1 MTGRAALLR
10 DNRDFSRF
18 WWGQALTAL
27 GARVSDICLPLLVL
41 DITGSPLWA
50 GALATARLV
59 ALNVARLPAGALAD
73 RWDRRTVMIR
83 VDLTKAVLWG
93 MLALLVAFGTGSVWP
108 LVVIGVLD
116 GLVSSVYNPSLA
128 AALRHLIRPDE
139 ITKAVSLNESR
150 SYAASLIGPAAGG
163 GLYALAH
170 WIPFAVNAVTFL
182 LCAVLVARITAGLGG
197 SNASVERLS
206 ADVAHGIR
214 YVFNQPFLRTL
225 TIWSAVLNFATAA
238 AFFGMVP
245 MLSGLD
251 TPAPVIGAMSG
262 VVAAGALLGSLVAPR
277 IVAAGPYRAVV
288 AGGLVVAGVTLAVAA
303 VPVLPVVVAALALL
317 GATAPVL
324 IIAMTAEVYKVVDD
338 SMMARAQ
345 STMTLVGSLF
355 YPVSF
360 LAMGWLLQR
369 FGPGPSYGV
378 LAGALAACVLFT
390 LARPVRAQLSPEPAS
405 SGIRSNSELGSKE
418 LHHA

>member
-41 DITGSPLWA
+41 DLTGSPLWA

-73 RWDRRTVMIR
+73 RWNRRTVMIR
-83 VDLTKAVLWG
+83 VDVTKAVLWG
-93 MLALLVAFGTGSVWP
+93 TLALFVAFGTGSIWP

-128 AALRHLIRPDE
+128 AALRHLVRPDE

-150 SYAASLIGPAAGG
+150 SYAASLIGPAIGG
-163 GLYALAH
+163 GLYAVAH
-170 WIPFAVNAVTFL
+170 WIPFAVNAATFL

-197 SNASVERLS
+197 SNASTARIS
-206 ADVAHGIR
+206 ADIASGIR
-214 YVFNQPFLRTL
+214 YVFHQPFLRTL

-245 MLSGLD
+245 MLSALD

-262 VVAAGALLGSLVAPR
+262 VIAAGALLGSLIAPR
-277 IVAAGPYRAVV
+277 IVASGAYRAVV
-288 AGGLVVAGVTLAVAA
+288 VGGLVVAGVTLAVAV
-303 VPVLPVVVAALALL
+303 VPAMPMVVAALALL

-324 IIAMTAEVYKVVDD
+324 IIAMTAEVYAVVDD

-378 LAGALAACVLFT
+378 LAGALAVCVAFT
-390 LARPVRAQLSPEPAS
+390 LARPVRAQLSPEIA
-405 SGIRSNSELGSKE
+405 RSEVRTKE